1 MRSIIGKAE
10 IAFNRLL
17 VKMWMLTLPE
27 RTQEEISNIVLET
40 GRKRGCIMAESLV
53 ELCSLVIWKVELG
66 SNELKYLTEE
76 TSKPSVEAVAWFLLA
91 S

>member
-1 MRSIIGKAE
+1 M
-10 IAFNRLL
+10 
-17 VKMWMLTLPE
+17 
-27 RTQEEISNIVLET
+27 
-40 GRKRGCIMAESLV
+40 MAESLV